1 VVVKQNVE
9 TGDEIMDVRD
19 ETPWRAML
27 TMCQEREIKQCD
39 LHVINDMRKVEVT
52 WTEEAKD

>member
-9 TGDEIMDVRD
+9 TGDEIMDVGD

-27 TMCQEREIKQCD
+27 TMCQERGIKQCD
-39 LHVINDMRKVEVT
+39 LHVINAVEVT
-52 WTEEAKD
+52 WTEKAKD